1 MPRPSNPP
9 FTLGRI
15 STKPHPT
22 LTGQVQARG
31 YYNNADGKRHE
42 VTASGKSDAA
52 ARRALQGKVNAARDE
67 FRGGDDTLAHDTR
80 LAQAAEV
87 WLDWKRRQRVKG
99 KTLKAQTLY
108 DYEGYVRRCIVG
120 STLADL
126 PLSKA
131 NDVSRIESWLTRIA
145 DERGETA
152 AKQARKV
159 LGGVLQL
166 AERRGA
172 IPASV
177 MHRVQMPGA
186 KAGTAGDR
194 KCVTE
199 DCDYECGQR
208 HLDTRRAFTPEEV
221 SAVMAQA
228 EASAADVADLVAFLF
243 GTGARISEALHCVS
257 WVNVDFDAHTVR
269 VRGTKTSNADRV
281 LSLSDELTE
290 RLRQR
295 AALHGTKGLVFGVTR
310 YAGKAG
316 QPRDRNNV
324 CKSLRRVFGEA
335 GVKWAGT
342 HTFRRTVAT
351 WLDAAGAALAE
362 IANQLGHGDTNV
374 TATYL
379 GRTTTPT
386 RAAAVMV
393 MPTTSRVLQAV

>member
-1 MPRPSNPP
+1 M
-9 FTLGRI
+9 
-15 STKPHPT
+15 
-22 LTGQVQARG
+22 QARG
-31 YYNNADGKRHE
+31 YYNNADGKRCE
-42 VTASGKSDAA
+42 VTASGRTGAA
-52 ARRALQGKVNAARDE
+52 ARRALQGKVNAARDD
-67 FRGGDDTLAHDTR
+67 FRGGDEILSYDTKLTK
-80 LAQAAEV
+80 AADV
-87 WLDWKRRQRVKG
+87 WLDWKGRQTVKG
-99 KTLKAQTLY
+99 KTLNAQTLY

-120 STLADL
+120 SALADL
-126 PLSKA
+126 PLARA
-131 NDVSRIESWLTRIA
+131 NDVSRVESWLTKIA

-186 KAGTAGDR
+186 KTGTAGDR

-199 DCDYECGQR
+199 DCDYKCGQR
-208 HLDTRRAFTPEEV
+208 HLDTRRAFTTEEV

-257 WVNVDFDAHTVR
+257 WVDVDFDAQTVR

-281 LSLSDELTE
+281 LSLSGELTE

-324 CKSLRRVFGEA
+324 CKSLRLVFGKA

-351 WLDAAGAALAE
+351 WLDAAGAPLAE

-386 RAAAVMV
+386 RAAVVMV
-393 MPTTSRVLQAV
+393 LPAPALALGDVTGV